1 MLRAENGATLMEI
14 RVLGGLAVSADGD
27 HLPLGT
33 PKQQLVLAMLA
44 LHVGRLVTVEQLVD
58 ELWPEDPPRSAV
70 PNIRSYAGNLRRSL
84 DAVRGGRAALVRE
97 QGGYRLHLDE
107 SQVDLARLSK
117 QWLRARRLTEAGEVS
132 EATTLLGQVIEAWQG
147 FLLAGLPLG
156 PSLLA
161 AREAVDRERQS
172 AVEFLADLY
181 LRADR
186 SDLALPLLHVNASQ
200 QIVRERA
207 RALLMRALIQI
218 DDLGGA
224 LAVYQETR
232 EALSEQLGVLPGAEM
247 EQLRRTAMHA
257 RSSRKAMPSARTE
270 VDAGPAVSWLPRVVP
285 DFVGRREIVGQVLDG
300 IAAAETGRP
309 VIRVI
314 DGMAGCG
321 KTTLAVHLAAHLA
334 DRYPDGQLFIDL
346 QGHSDPARVPPASAL
361 VTLLRQLGVPAS
373 RIPGDLT
380 ERIEMWRRELA
391 RRRVVV
397 VLDNAADSAQVDPLL
412 PTSGEPVVLVTSRRR
427 LSALTTQPPVSLAV
441 LSEQEGLSL
450 LTALAGEQ
458 RVRADIESAVEVVRL
473 CGRLPLAIR
482 LAGTRLA
489 HRPAWGMSDMVRRL
503 ARKPAFL
510 PQLQA
515 EARTVVEA
523 FAESYEPL
531 DERAKRV
538 FRAFGLVA
546 VHHMDPAMIAALT
559 GLTLDEATDVVD
571 ELVDRHLVEELTD
584 GRYRVHDLMR
594 QYAFELGL
602 QTDTPA
608 ARSAAVDNLLDHVLH
623 SVSKVCGSL
632 EEPRLVRQHLRLSAP
647 QRPDLLSVRQSGDLE
662 WMEEQ
667 RLNLNALVRQA
678 ARDGHDE
685 SAWRL
690 ARAAWRFFYLRSYF
704 DDISATHREGLSAA
718 LRLNDRPAIA
728 HMHNYLAS
736 AAVRRGAYQDALSH
750 LNEVVALRADLGDAE
765 GTERARVN
773 MSAVYWLTGR
783 LQEALEINRS
793 ALRAG
798 VLDSVPILPNLGL
811 ILRVLGRYE
820 ESAGVH
826 RRHLFLARVRQDL
839 FHTAN
844 ALGHLGGVRY
854 RMGECEPA
862 KRLLHASL
870 ALRDRTGNG
879 YARAETLSDLAAT
892 YRQLGRYQEALA
904 HHHAAFEAA
913 VDAGERHVQAEARN
927 ELALTL
933 ARVERHDE
941 AAAMY
946 REALDIATRI
956 AHPYEQGRALNGLA
970 EHLLATE
977 PAEARRYWHRALAI
991 FERMGVPERHEVRRR
1006 LAETRAD
1013 QRSSGLSISYRG
1025 AG

>member
-1 MLRAENGATLMEI
+1 MEI
-14 RVLGGLAVSADGD
+14 RLLGGLAVSADGD

-44 LHVGRLVTVEQLVD
+44 LQVGRLVTVEQLVD

-97 QGGYRLHLDE
+97 HGGYRLHVDE
-107 SQVDLARLSK
+107 GQVDLARLAK
-117 QWLRARRLTEAGEVS
+117 QWLRARRLAEAGEVS
-132 EATTLLGQVIEAWQG
+132 EAAALLGQVVEAWQG
-147 FLLAGLPLG
+147 SLLAGLPLG

-161 AREAVDRERQS
+161 QREAVDRERQA

-186 SDLALPLLHVNASQ
+186 SDLALPLLRANAAQ

-207 RALLMRALIQI
+207 RALLMRALIQT

-224 LAVYQETR
+224 LTVYQETR
-232 EALSEQLGVLPGAEM
+232 DALSEQLGVLPGDEL
-247 EQLRRTAMHA
+247 EQLRRAAMHA
-257 RSSRKAMPSARTE
+257 RSSRKVTPSARTE
-270 VDAGPAVSWLPRVVP
+270 VDAGPAVNWLPRVVP

-300 IAAAETGRP
+300 IATGGTGSP

-321 KTTLAVHLAAHLA
+321 KTTLAVHLAARLA
-334 DRYPDGQLFIDL
+334 DGYPDGQLFIDL
-346 QGHSDPARVPPASAL
+346 QGHSDSGPVRPASAL
-361 VTLLRQLGVPAS
+361 VTLLCQLGVPAS

-397 VLDNAADSAQVDPLL
+397 VLDNAADSGQVDPLL

-427 LSALTTQPPVSLAV
+427 LAALTTQPPVSLAV
-441 LSEQEGLSL
+441 LSEEEGLSL

-538 FRAFGLVA
+538 FRAFGLVT
-546 VHHMDPAMIAALT
+546 VHHLDPAMIAALT
-559 GLTLDEATDVVD
+559 GLTWDEANDVVD

-602 QTDTPA
+602 QTDRPA

-632 EEPRLVRQHLRLSAP
+632 EEPRVVRQHLRLSAP
-647 QRPDLLSVRQSGDLE
+647 QRPDLLLVRESGDLE
-662 WMEEQ
+662 WMEQQ

-718 LRLNDRPAIA
+718 LRLGDRPAIA

-750 LNEVVALRADLGDAE
+750 LNEVVAIREDLGDVE
-765 GTERARVN
+765 GTGRARVN

-783 LQEALEINRS
+783 LQEALDINRS
-793 ALRAG
+793 ALAG
-798 VLDSVPILPNLGL
+798 VLDSLSILPNLGL
-811 ILRVLGRYE
+811 ILRVLGRHE
-820 ESAGVH
+820 ESATVH
-826 RRHLFLARVRQDL
+826 RLHLFLARVRRDL

-854 RMGECEPA
+854 RMGDYEPA

-892 YRQLGRYQEALA
+892 CRQLGRYQEALA
-904 HHHAAFEAA
+904 HHDAAFEAA

-933 ARVERHDE
+933 ATVERPDE
-941 AAAMY
+941 SAAMY
-946 REALDIATRI
+946 REALDIAARI

-970 EHLLATE
+970 EHLLATD
-977 PAEARRYWHRALAI
+977 PAEARRHWHRALAI

-1006 LAETRAD
+1006 LAETA
-1013 QRSSGLSISYRG
+1013 S
-1025 AG
+1025 